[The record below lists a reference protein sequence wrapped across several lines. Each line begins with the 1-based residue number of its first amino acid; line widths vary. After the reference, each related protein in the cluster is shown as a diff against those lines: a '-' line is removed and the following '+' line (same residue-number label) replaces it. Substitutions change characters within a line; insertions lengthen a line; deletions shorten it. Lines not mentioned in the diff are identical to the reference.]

1 LSITSTRRVT
11 AKHVRAY
18 AGVGVYLVGGTEH
31 CGLQLGP
38 TLRERIELQPS
49 P

>member
-1 LSITSTRRVT
+1 MQASECISS
-11 AKHVRAY
+11 A
-18 AGVGVYLVGGTEH
+18 GTED